1 MENNETM
8 NNVTEIVDDSVK
20 DTDVTDLTVTDLD
33 SEEKESSISPAV
45 VVVATAATI
54 GVVCVGK
61 AAYKGGKKAFNWVK
75 GKVKDLKKNKKSDT
89 VEAAVPA
96 DAIDGEF
103 EDVNEIDG

>member
-33 SEEKESSISPAV
+33 TEKESSISPAV

-61 AAYKGGKKAFNWVK
+61 AAYKGGKKAINWAK
-75 GKVKDLKKNKKSDT
+75 GKLKDLKKNKKSDT

>member
-33 SEEKESSISPAV
+33 TEKESSISPAV

-75 GKVKDLKKNKKSDT
+75 GKVKDLKKNKKPDT

-96 DAIDGEF
+96 NAIDGEF